1 MQNKLV
7 LVIDKHRALSSALG
21 EAGVQYR
28 RYQLTDNFKI
38 PAQPIFSFVW
48 IRLGLKPDA
57 SEASGNTSELI
68 LSLIKQLNV
77 PYLIF
82 ALVEASEHLH
92 HKDCDWRKDVIEQVA
107 SQSKN
112 SEFQV
117 TATFKRTINPLVYRC
132 LSSCSLQL
140 KKFVDVHRAYG
151 RQGANVETHESM
163 RRLSAG
169 LLKCIQNAPVTPP
182 AQARAAGQLFG
193 EARPSKGEGPVVGTE
208 ADRPHCS
215 GEVPL
220 LNWSSDRA
228 TPESGPAVSS
238 GHGCEARR
246 LAQQSQARAT
256 QESLR
261 LPDSKGINI
270 DTQQTAVVGSRCSV
284 VADTANEMDGSGPT
298 VTLKISIGSVPAPP
312 ASEGN

>member
-38 PAQPIFSFVW
+38 PAHSMFSFIW
-48 IRLGLKPDA
+48 IRLGFKPDA

-107 SQSKN
+107 SQSMN

-117 TATFKRTINPLVYRC
+117 TA
-132 LSSCSLQL
+132 
-140 KKFVDVHRAYG
+140 
-151 RQGANVETHESM
+151 
-163 RRLSAG
+163 
-169 LLKCIQNAPVTPP
+169 
-182 AQARAAGQLFG
+182 
-193 EARPSKGEGPVVGTE
+193 
-208 ADRPHCS
+208 
-215 GEVPL
+215 
-220 LNWSSDRA
+220 
-228 TPESGPAVSS
+228 
-238 GHGCEARR
+238 
-246 LAQQSQARAT
+246 
-256 QESLR
+256 
-261 LPDSKGINI
+261 NI
-270 DTQQTAVVGSRCSV
+270 
-284 VADTANEMDGSGPT
+284 
-298 VTLKISIGSVPAPP
+298 
-312 ASEGN
+312 